1 MKKIVSII
9 IIAVMLFSFASCSG
23 FVSSY
28 RATMLIKDE
37 KSDYCSATWGTLDG
51 TLVLNSSKKS
61 GAHEG
66 DIHYTASLEE
76 GELTVYYSIREMG
89 DGQKI
94 ELFKLK
100 GGERVDDRGGYIEM
114 NNNIQIIIETNGE
127 TKGGSINVDLG

>member
-37 KSDYCSATWGTLDG
+37 KSDYCSATWETLDG

-76 GELTVYYSIREMG
+76 GELTVYYSIF
-89 DGQKI
+89 
-94 ELFKLK
+94 LYHKLLSAK
-100 GGERVDDRGGYIEM
+100 NPKASAFGFFA
-114 NNNIQIIIETNGE
+114 
-127 TKGGSINVDLG
+127 L